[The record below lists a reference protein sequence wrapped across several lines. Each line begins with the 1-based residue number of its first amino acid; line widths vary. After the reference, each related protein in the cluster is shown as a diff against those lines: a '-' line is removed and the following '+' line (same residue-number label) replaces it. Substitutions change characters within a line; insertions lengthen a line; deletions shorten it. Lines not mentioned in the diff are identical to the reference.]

1 MNKKK
6 SQNNKRNK
14 KSNKRN
20 KKSKNNHI
28 DRAQTNKQV
37 GDADLSAMCR
47 LLTLISHAR

>member
-6 SQNNKRNK
+6 YQN
-14 KSNKRN
+14 NKRN
-20 KKSKNNHI
+20 KKSKNNQI